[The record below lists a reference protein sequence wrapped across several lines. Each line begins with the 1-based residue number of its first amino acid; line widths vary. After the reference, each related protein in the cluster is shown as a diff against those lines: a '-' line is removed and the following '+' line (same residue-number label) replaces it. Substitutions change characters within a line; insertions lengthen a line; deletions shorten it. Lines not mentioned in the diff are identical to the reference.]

1 MTNQEEMETRVIA
14 VANLKGGTG
23 KSTAVANL
31 ACVWGSEP
39 VPMRVLVI
47 DLDPQADLTAM
58 FGRYPDEAAA
68 TVDDLFVDE
77 DATVQHARMSDVAA
91 NVDLIAAGPRLA
103 SIELGLA
110 GQMSSEFFLKDALEG
125 QIGEYDVVL
134 IDCPPQLGKLTPNAL
149 FAATEVVVPLSMV
162 DRGAYNGA
170 VELLARVEEV
180 RRRQPLEVTAIVR
193 THVDRRQRAF
203 AALNGEVESL
213 GAPLAKTLIP
223 LRSAF
228 NDAGVVGSPVAVL
241 EPESEGGMAYRR
253 LGQELAGLRA
263 VRQAA

>member
-1 MTNQEEMETRVIA
+1 MTNQKHMTRVIA

-31 ACVWGSEP
+31 ACVWGSAP
-39 VPMRVLVI
+39 AAIRVLVI

-58 FGRYPDEAAA
+58 FGRYSDDAPA
-68 TVDDLFVDE
+68 TVDDMFVDE
-77 DATVQHARMSDVAA
+77 EVTVERARIAGVAP
-91 NVDLIAAGPRLA
+91 NVDLIAAGPKLA
-103 SIELGLA
+103 SVELSLA
-110 GQMSSEFFLKDALEG
+110 GEMSSEFFLKDALDG
-125 QIGEYDVVL
+125 HIGGYDAVL

-180 RRRQPLEVTAIVR
+180 RRRQALEVTAIVR
-193 THVDRRQRAF
+193 THVDPRRRAF
-203 AALNGEVESL
+203 KALNAEVESL
-213 GAPLAKTLIP
+213 GAPVAKTMIP

-228 NDAGVVGSPVAVL
+228 NDAGVVGLPVSLLA
-241 EPESEGGMAYRR
+241 PDSEAAIAYRR
-253 LGQELAGLRA
+253 LGQELASLRA
-263 VRQAA
+263 VRKAA

>member
-1 MTNQEEMETRVIA
+1 MPNQEHMTRVIA

-31 ACVWGSEP
+31 ACVWGGASP
-39 VPMRVLVI
+39 PMRVLAV

-77 DATVQHARMSDVAA
+77 DVTVEQARMVEVAPK
-91 NVDLIAAGPRLA
+91 VDLIAAGPRLA
-103 SIELGLA
+103 SIELSLA
-110 GQMSSEFFLKDALEG
+110 GQMSSEFFLKDALDG
-125 QIGEYDVVL
+125 HIGEYDVVL

-149 FAATEVVVPLSMV
+149 FAATEVVIPLSMV

-180 RRRQPLEVTAIVR
+180 RKRQPLEVTAIVR
-193 THVDRRQRAF
+193 THVDRRRRAF
-203 AALNGEVESL
+203 KALDGEVESL
-213 GAPLAKTLIP
+213 GAPVARTSIP

-228 NDAGVVGSPVAVL
+228 NDAGVVGSPVSVL
-241 EPESEGGMAYRR
+241 QPESEGGMAYRR
-253 LGQELAGLRA
+253 LGHELAGLRA
-263 VRQAA
+263 VREAA